1 MNYKEIVTKAVIA
14 KGKKNST
21 NNYTLQTEETP
32 NTILGCWVIN
42 HTFNG
47 TNLGNKVL
55 VNGNFDVNVWYSYD
69 NDSKTA
75 VITQKFNYTDTMRMN
90 VDNNQTGTE
99 VIVKSIQQPTV
110 SDVNIKDGIVN
121 LNITKELGIEIVGDA
136 KIKVPVEE
144 LDDDYIELTDDETIA
159 DAVDKLDTN
168 YLKQQLTITGQL
180 FFQ

>member
-21 NNYTLQTEETP
+21 NKYTLETEEVP

-55 VNGNFDVNVWYSYD
+55 VSGSFDVNVWYSYD

-75 VITQKFNYTDTMRMN
+75 VSTQKFNYSDTMRLN
-90 VDNNQTGTE
+90 VDDVSSSNE

-110 SDVNIKDGIVN
+110 SDVSIKDGIVN
-121 LNITKELGIEIVGDA
+121 LNINKELGIEIVGDT
-136 KIKVPVEE
+136 KIKVPVED
-144 LDDDYIELTDDETIA
+144 LDDDYVELTDDEE
-159 DAVDKLDTN
+159 VDTEVNKVDTD
-168 YLKQQLTITGQL
+168 YLK
-180 FFQ
+180 

>member
-21 NNYTLQTEETP
+21 NKYTLETEEIP

-55 VNGNFDVNVWYSYD
+55 VSGSFDVNVWYSYD

-75 VITQKFNYTDTMRMN
+75 VSTQKFNYSDTMRLN
-90 VDNNQTGTE
+90 VDDVSSSNE

-110 SDVNIKDGIVN
+110 SDVSIKDGIVN
-121 LNITKELGIEIVGDA
+121 LNINKELGIEIVGDT
-136 KIKVPVEE
+136 KIKVPVED
-144 LDDDYIELTDDETIA
+144 LDDDYVELTDDEE
-159 DAVDKLDTN
+159 VDKEVNKVDTD
-168 YLKQQLTITGQL
+168 YLK
-180 FFQ
+180 

>member
-42 HTFNG
+42 HSFNG
-47 TNLGNKVL
+47 TNLGNKVR

-75 VITQKFNYTDTMRMN
+75 VRTQKFSYTDTMRMN
-90 VDNNQTGTE
+90 VDEASTTNE

-110 SDVNIKDGIVN
+110 SDVSIKDGIVN
-121 LNITKELGIEIVGDA
+121 LNITKELGIEIVGDT

-144 LDDDYIELTDDETIA
+144 LDDDYIELTDDEDTIES
-159 DAVDKLDTN
+159 VDKVDTN
-168 YLKQQLTITGQL
+168 YLK
-180 FFQ
+180 

>member
-21 NNYTLQTEETP
+21 NKYTLETEEVP

-55 VNGNFDVNVWYSYD
+55 VSGSFDIN
-69 NDSKTA
+69 
-75 VITQKFNYTDTMRMN
+75 
-90 VDNNQTGTE
+90 
-99 VIVKSIQQPTV
+99 
-110 SDVNIKDGIVN
+110 
-121 LNITKELGIEIVGDA
+121 KELGIEIVGDT

-144 LDDDYIELTDDETIA
+144 LDDDYVELTDDEEVSKEI
-159 DAVDKLDTN
+159 DKVDTD
-168 YLKQQLTITGQL
+168 YLK
-180 FFQ
+180 

>member
-21 NNYTLQTEETP
+21 NKYTLETEEIP

-55 VNGNFDVNVWYSYD
+55 VSGSFDVNVWYSYD

-75 VITQKFNYTDTMRMN
+75 VSTQKFSYSDTMRLN
-90 VDNNQTGTE
+90 VEDASASNE

-110 SDVNIKDGIVN
+110 SDVSIKDGIVN
-121 LNITKELGIEIVGDA
+121 LNINKELGIEIVGDT
-136 KIKVPVEE
+136 KIKVPVED
-144 LDDDYIELTDDETIA
+144 LDDDYVELTNDDEVETEVNKI
-159 DAVDKLDTN
+159 DTD
-168 YLKQQLTITGQL
+168 YLK
-180 FFQ
+180 

>member
-21 NNYTLQTEETP
+21 NKYTLETEEVP

-42 HTFNG
+42 HTFNV

-55 VNGNFDVNVWYSYD
+55 VSGSFDVNVWYSYD

-75 VITQKFNYTDTMRMN
+75 VSTQKFNYSDTMRLN
-90 VDNNQTGTE
+90 VDDVSSSNE

-110 SDVNIKDGIVN
+110 SDVSIKDGIVN
-121 LNITKELGIEIVGDA
+121 LNINKELGIEIVGDT

-144 LDDDYIELTDDETIA
+144 LDDDYVELTDDEEVSKEI
-159 DAVDKLDTN
+159 DKVDTD
-168 YLKQQLTITGQL
+168 YLK
-180 FFQ
+180 

>member
-21 NNYTLQTEETP
+21 NKYTLETEEVP

-55 VNGNFDVNVWYSYD
+55 VSGSFDVNIWYSYD

-75 VITQKFNYTDTMRMN
+75 VSTQKFNYSDTMRLN
-90 VDNNQTGTE
+90 VDDVSSSNE

-110 SDVNIKDGIVN
+110 SDVSIKDGIVN
-121 LNITKELGIEIVGDA
+121 LNINKELGIEIVGDT

-144 LDDDYIELTDDETIA
+144 LDDDYVELTDDEEVSKEI
-159 DAVDKLDTN
+159 DKVDTD
-168 YLKQQLTITGQL
+168 YLK
-180 FFQ
+180 

>member
-1 MNYKEIVTKAVIA
+1 MNYKEIVTKAIIA

-42 HTFNG
+42 HTFSG
-47 TNLGNKVL
+47 TNLGNKIL

-75 VITQKFNYTDTMRMN
+75 VSTQKFSYTDTMKMS
-90 VDNNQTGTE
+90 VDETSPTTE

-121 LNITKELGIEIVGDA
+121 LNITKELGIEIVGET

-144 LDDDYIELTDDETIA
+144 LDDDYIELTSDEDTIET
-159 DAVDKLDTN
+159 VDNVDTN
-168 YLKQQLTITGQL
+168 YLK
-180 FFQ
+180 

>member
-14 KGKKNST
+14 KGKKSST
-21 NNYTLQTEETP
+21 NKYTLETEEVP

-55 VNGNFDVNVWYSYD
+55 VSGSFDVNVWYSYD

-75 VITQKFNYTDTMRMN
+75 VSTQKFSYSDTMRLN
-90 VDNNQTGTE
+90 VEDASASNE

-110 SDVNIKDGIVN
+110 SDVSIKDGIVN
-121 LNITKELGIEIVGDA
+121 LNINKELGIEIVGDT
-136 KIKVPVEE
+136 KIKVPVED
-144 LDDDYIELTDDETIA
+144 LDDDYVELTNDDEVETEVNK
-159 DAVDKLDTN
+159 VDTD
-168 YLKQQLTITGQL
+168 YLK
-180 FFQ
+180 

>member
-1 MNYKEIVTKAVIA
+1 MNYKEIVTKAIIA

-42 HTFNG
+42 HTFSG
-47 TNLGNKVL
+47 TNLGNKIL

-75 VITQKFNYTDTMRMN
+75 VSTQKFSYTDTMKMN
-90 VDNNQTGTE
+90 VDETSPTTE

-110 SDVNIKDGIVN
+110 SDVKIDNN
-121 LNITKELGIEIVGDA
+121 LVKVVVEKELAVEVIGDT
-136 KIKVPVEE
+136 KIKVSIEE
-144 LDDDYIELTDDETIA
+144 LDDDYEIA
-159 DAVDKLDTN
+159 DDNDISDEVIDEIDEN
-168 YLKQQLTITGQL
+168 YLN
-180 FFQ
+180 

>member
-75 VITQKFNYTDTMRMN
+75 VSTKKYNYSDTMHMKSLNSLDSRP
-90 VDNNQTGTE
+90 E
-99 VIVKSIQQPTV
+99 VLVKSLKQPTV
-110 SDVNIKDGIVN
+110 ADVKIDNGVVN
-121 LNITKELGIEIVGDA
+121 LSIDKELGIEIVGNT
-136 KIKVPVEE
+136 KIKVPVET
-144 LDDDYIELTDDETIA
+144 LDDDYEILEDDPPLEEI
-159 DAVDKLDTN
+159 DKVNED
-168 YLKQQLTITGQL
+168 YLK
-180 FFQ
+180 

>member
-75 VITQKFNYTDTMRMN
+75 VSTQKFSYTDTMKMN
-90 VDNNQTGTE
+90 VDESSGSNE

-110 SDVNIKDGIVN
+110 SDVSIKDGIVN
-121 LNITKELGIEIVGDA
+121 LNITKELGIEIVGDT
-136 KIKVPVEE
+136 KLKVPVEE
-144 LDDDYIELTDDETIA
+144 LDDDYIELTDDEDTIQT
-159 DAVDKLDTN
+159 VDKVDTN
-168 YLKQQLTITGQL
+168 YLK
-180 FFQ
+180 

>member
-21 NNYTLQTEETP
+21 NKYTLETEEVP

-55 VNGNFDVNVWYSYD
+55 VSGSFDVNVWYSYD

-75 VITQKFNYTDTMRMN
+75 VSTQKFNYSDTMRLN
-90 VDNNQTGTE
+90 VDDVSSSNV

-110 SDVNIKDGIVN
+110 SDVSIKDGIVN
-121 LNITKELGIEIVGDA
+121 LNINKELGIEIVGDT

-144 LDDDYIELTDDETIA
+144 LDDDYVELTDDEEVSKEI
-159 DAVDKLDTN
+159 DKVDTD
-168 YLKQQLTITGQL
+168 YLK
-180 FFQ
+180 